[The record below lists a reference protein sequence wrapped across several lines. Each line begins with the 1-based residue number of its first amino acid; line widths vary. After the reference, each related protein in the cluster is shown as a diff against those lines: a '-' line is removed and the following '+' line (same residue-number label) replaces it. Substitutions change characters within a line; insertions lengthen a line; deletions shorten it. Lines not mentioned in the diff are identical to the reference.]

1 MTPRAVMDTNVLY
14 AALRS
19 SAGASFA
26 VVEALKRGRWK
37 LVLSNTVLA
46 EYEEVLKREASAL
59 QLTFAES
66 DRALDALCA
75 LAERIR
81 LTESWTPLLTDSDDE
96 AFAHL
101 AVEAR
106 VGYLVSHNLRHLEPV
121 RTLGVKLLEPRQ
133 FLAILP
139 P

>member
-1 MTPRAVMDTNVLY
+1 MTTL
-14 AALRS
+14 
-19 SAGASFA
+19 G
-26 VVEALKRGRWK
+26 E